1 MVDEK
6 QQDVNDISDYVK
18 SKGIFIAKKEKQEW
32 QNILSTARMTP
43 TLKNWVREIIK
54 TRFKGV

>member
-1 MVDEK
+1 MVDRQLE
-6 QQDVNDISDYVK
+6 DVDDISDYVK
-18 SKGIFIAKKEKQEW
+18 SRGIFIAKKEKQEW

-54 TRFKGV
+54 TRYKGV

>member
-32 QNILSTARMTP
+32 QNILSTARMT
-43 TLKNWVREIIK
+43 
-54 TRFKGV
+54 